1 MEVGW
6 QLVQQEHLVKEMLEA
21 VNLVRKLIIQAVV
34 EVLGQLVQ
42 TQPILIQGLAV

>member
-1 MEVGW
+1 MEVGQ

-21 VNLVRKLIIQAVV
+21 VNLVGKLIIQAVV

-42 TQPILIQGLAV
+42 MQPILIQGLAA